1 MPRVSS
7 IVKLLSIAFALSLA
21 GAGAAHAASATPDR
35 ATDRWVR
42 DNLAANPGSVRV
54 APDKIRLDR
63 GLTMTLYRPG
73 SATAAQG
80 GPVRDCNYKYFCI
93 YEDVGYGHAGLG
105 MSRCRIYNLH
115 NYKFKDKHSRID
127 TWDNEASSWINNQSG
142 GARATLW
149 SGKHGHST
157 WFKAPVGHDR
167 QLPRQWNDNVNEVK
181 PC

>member
-7 IVKLLSIAFALSLA
+7 IVKVVAIAFALSLA
-21 GAGAAHAASATPDR
+21 GAGAAQAAAKTSDAAFERQVR
-35 ATDRWVR
+35 A
-42 DNLAANPGSVRV
+42 NLAANPGSVRV
-54 APDKIRLDR
+54 GPDKIRLER

-73 SATAAQG
+73 SARAAQ
-80 GPVRDCNYKYFCI
+80 GPVRDCNFKHFCI
-93 YEDVGYGHAGLG
+93 YEDPNYGHAGLA
-105 MSRCRIYNLH
+105 MSACKIYVLQH
-115 NYKFKDKHSRID
+115 YRFRDKFGHSD

-157 WFKAPVGHDR
+157 FFKAPVGHDNK
-167 QLPRQWNDNVNEVK
+167 LPRQWNENVNEVK